1 IKSKQNKTEATP
13 LLSSRQRQGSWEN
26 DAKKVAK
33 KPSAWYIIIPLFFL
47 TFCFGAMYAPMIQF
61 YTVVFC
67 YRYYQSQ
74 TGESTDIPF
83 ENCTIPEVQ
92 SVISEAQAVI
102 MFLTY
107 ASTLLVASYYG
118 SLSDRKGRRLIF
130 KLAGAGNCLLMIA
143 YIATIKYQNFFG
155 ISLLFIAPVVRGLM
169 AGDSILFASVQAY
182 ITDCT
187 TTAER
192 TVTFGRFLGALYLG
206 STIGPIAASLIIK
219 KTGTIMSIFY
229 MVFIVS
235 FIFELYVYLILPES
249 HDFDHFKPTVKKQE
263 SLLERLNIFSALR
276 VLFRTSSRHANQ
288 YALVIIAAISFLLAI
303 IVLPPTI
310 LYAMLTFHWTAYEGG
325 LYVSLASFSRLIM
338 LTLVLPFISK
348 LFHKNNVVS
357 DESDTLIQP
366 TIIATESTEQ
376 ESSATATTTAAAE
389 EPERSDKEIRRTILF
404 DVWMIRFGLTVET
417 ISLIV
422 LGLVTT
428 SVGFTLTG
436 MSQSLAALAQP
447 SLRSLTTTLVS
458 PNEIGE
464 LLGAMAVLES
474 CAMIV
479 SQLTINTIYSASVK
493 TMPNL
498 IFFVCAAFCTIAT
511 GLAFFVKPLTITEEE
526 EENTA

>member
-1 IKSKQNKTEATP
+1 MTETGSKKNKTEVTP
-13 LLSSRQRQGSWEN
+13 LLPERQRQGSWEN
-26 DAKKVAK
+26 DAKRVAK
-33 KPSAWYIIIPLFFL
+33 KPSACAL
-47 TFCFGAMYAPMIQF
+47 YAPMIQF

-67 YRYYQSQ
+67 YRYYQSK
-74 TGESTDIPF
+74 TGEITDIPI

-92 SVISEAQAVI
+92 AVISEAQAVI

-130 KLAGAGNCLLMIA
+130 KLAGAGNCLLMVA

-169 AGDSILFASVQAY
+169 AGDSVFFASVQAY

-206 STIGPIAASLIIK
+206 TTIGPIAASLLIK
-219 KTGTIMSIFY
+219 KSGTIMSIFY
-229 MVFIVS
+229 MVFIMSV
-235 FIFELYVYLILPES
+235 IFELYVYLVLPES
-249 HDFDHFKPTVKKQE
+249 HDFNQFKPTIKKQE

-276 VLFRTSSRHANQ
+276 ILFRTSSRHANR

-303 IVLPPTI
+303 IALPPTM
-310 LYAMLTFHWTAYEGG
+310 LYAMLSFHWTAYEGG
-325 LYVSLASFSRLIM
+325 LYVSLASFARLIM

-348 LFHKNNVVS
+348 LFHKKSVS
-357 DESDTLIQP
+357 VDESDAVIQP
-366 TIIATESTEQ
+366 AIITTEFLEQ
-376 ESSATATTTAAAE
+376 ESTTTTTTTTTTE
-389 EPERSDKEIRRTILF
+389 DPERSDEEIHRTILF
-404 DVWMIRFGLTVET
+404 DVWMIRFGLTVEM
-417 ISLIV
+417 ISLVV

-458 PNEIGE
+458 ANEIGE

-474 CAMIV
+474 CA
-479 SQLTINTIYSASVK
+479 SK
-493 TMPNL
+493 
-498 IFFVCAAFCTIAT
+498 
-511 GLAFFVKPLTITEEE
+511 
-526 EENTA
+526 